1 MASYNLDVF
10 CINDSNKSRSLGICF
25 TCGMTEIDL
34 LSKRQ
39 LVGGAEVDRSS
50 FVQVLYSG
58 EI

>member
-1 MASYNLDVF
+1 MDSYNLDVF
-10 CINDSNKSRSLGICF
+10 CINNSNMSLDLGIFF
-25 TCGMTEIDL
+25 TCNVIDL

-39 LVGGAEVDRSS
+39 LVDEAEVDRSL

>member
-1 MASYNLDVF
+1 LDVF
-10 CINDSNKSRSLGICF
+10 CINNSNKSLNLGIF
-25 TCGMTEIDL
+25 IIYSMIDL

-39 LVGGAEVDRSS
+39 LVGGTEVYRRS

>member
-1 MASYNLDVF
+1 MGSYNLDVF
-10 CINDSNKSRSLGICF
+10 CNSSSNKSLDLGIFF
-25 TCGMTEIDL
+25 TCNMIDL

>member
-1 MASYNLDVF
+1 MDSYNLDVF
-10 CINDSNKSRSLGICF
+10 CINNSNKSLDLGIFF
-25 TCGMTEIDL
+25 TCNMIDL

-39 LVGGAEVDRSS
+39 LVGGTEVDRSS

>member
-1 MASYNLDVF
+1 MDSYNLDVF
-10 CINDSNKSRSLGICF
+10 CNSNSNKSLNLGIF
-25 TCGMTEIDL
+25 ITCNMIDL

>member
-1 MASYNLDVF
+1 MDSYNLDVF
-10 CINDSNKSRSLGICF
+10 CINNSNKSLNLGIF
-25 TCGMTEIDL
+25 ITCSMIDL

-39 LVGGAEVDRSS
+39 RVGGAEVDRRS

>member
-1 MASYNLDVF
+1 LDVF
-10 CINDSNKSRSLGICF
+10 YNSNSNKSLDLGICF
-25 TCGMTEIDL
+25 TYGMTEIDL

>member
-1 MASYNLDVF
+1 MGSYNLDVF
-10 CINDSNKSRSLGICF
+10 CINNSNNSCSLGIF
-25 TCGMTEIDL
+25 ITCNMIDL

>member
-1 MASYNLDVF
+1 MDSYNLDVF
-10 CINDSNKSRSLGICF
+10 CIDNSNNSRSLGIF
-25 TCGMTEIDL
+25 ITCNMIDL

-39 LVGGAEVDRSS
+39 LVGGTEVDRRS